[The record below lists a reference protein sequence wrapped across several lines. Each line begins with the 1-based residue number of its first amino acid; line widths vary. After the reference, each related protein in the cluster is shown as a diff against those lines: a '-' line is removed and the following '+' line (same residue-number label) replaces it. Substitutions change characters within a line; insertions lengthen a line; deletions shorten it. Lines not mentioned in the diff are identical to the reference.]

1 MVLFVS
7 FASVTVFVA
16 SALAMTYHVPSEIPE
31 GMVSDVL
38 PVLVAPVVRL
48 GTGRLASSVSFES
61 RVELLDR

>member
-1 MVLFVS
+1 
-7 FASVTVFVA
+7 
-16 SALAMTYHVPSEIPE
+16 MTYHVPSEIPE

-48 GTGRLASSVSFES
+48 GTDRLASSVSFES